1 MSKTVRNAIIVLI
14 FGNFLVCIG
23 MSLIFPVMPF
33 IKNELHLSATDMGI
47 MNSLYAIAQLVA
59 SPIVGKLSD
68 RIGRKKILVWGLVLY
83 SFSEV
88 LFAATNYLWMFD
100 ISRLIGGLSTA
111 MVVPTTN
118 ALAADITTPKQRA
131 RVIGLLSAAFSGGL
145 ILGPGIGGILAKVDY
160 KTPFWFA
167 AVLGA
172 MSMISLIAMLPNDEK
187 IKKMM
192 IEINGSTR
200 AMDNMPKLSKQ
211 AARKAT
217 WDETKQVLFGPMGLL
232 FLMILVSSFGL
243 VGFESIY
250 SLYVNEV
257 HHFTLENIALVLTL
271 NGVIS
276 LFFQVVLF
284 DRMVVWLTEK
294 RLIRY
299 CFFLSFAGTIWIIL
313 AHTKI
318 EVIVATLIVFTMYD
332 LLRPAI
338 TTLLTKASTSN
349 QGFVNGINM
358 SLTSVGNI
366 IGPIVSGALL
376 DWNYHFPYMVVT
388 VFLFASYILTYR
400 IKDNYSQ
407 MKVSSQ
413 Q

>member
-1 MSKTVRNAIIVLI
+1 MSKKVRNAIIVLI

-47 MNSLYAIAQLVA
+47 MNSLFALAQLIA
-59 SPIVGKLSD
+59 SPIVGQISD
-68 RIGRKKILVWGLVLY
+68 RMGRKKILVAGLALY
-83 SFSEV
+83 AVSEV
-88 LFAATNYLWMFD
+88 MFAATNYLWMFD
-100 ISRLIGGLSTA
+100 ISRVIGGLSAA

-145 ILGPGIGGILAKVDY
+145 ILGPGLGGILAKIDY
-160 KTPFWFA
+160 KAPFWSA
-167 AVLGA
+167 AVLGVL
-172 MSMISLIAMLPNDEK
+172 SMISFIVMLPKDED
-187 IKKMM
+187 IKVLANQTGGEVKDP
-192 IEINGSTR
+192 R
-200 AMDNMPKLSKQ
+200 AGRASWTQ
-211 AARKAT
+211 
-217 WDETKQVLFGPMGLL
+217 TKGILFGPMGLL

-271 NGVIS
+271 NGFTS

-284 DRMVVWLTEK
+284 DRMVTWLTEK

-299 CFFLSFAGTIWIIL
+299 CFFLAFAGTIWIIL
-313 AHTKI
+313 AHSKI

-338 TTLLTKASTSN
+338 TTLLTKASTTN

-376 DWNYHFPYMVVT
+376 DWNYHYPYIVVT
-388 VFLFASYILTYR
+388 AFLFASFILTYK
-400 IKDNYSQ
+400 IKDSFAHA
-407 MKVSSQ
+407 KVG
-413 Q
+413 

>member
-1 MSKTVRNAIIVLI
+1 MSKKVRNAIIALI

-47 MNSLYAIAQLVA
+47 MNSLFALAQLIA
-59 SPIVGKLSD
+59 SPIVGQISD
-68 RIGRKKILVWGLVLY
+68 RMGRKKILVAGLALY
-83 SFSEV
+83 AVSEV
-88 LFAATNYLWMFD
+88 MFAATNFLWMFD
-100 ISRLIGGLSTA
+100 ISRIIGGLSAA

-145 ILGPGIGGILAKVDY
+145 ILGPGLGGVLAKIDY
-160 KTPFWFA
+160 KTPFWCA
-167 AVLGA
+167 AALGLL
-172 MSMISLIAMLPNDEK
+172 SMLSFIFMLPNDEEIKSMATATGGK
-187 IKKMM
+187 I
-192 IEINGSTR
+192 EDPRSVTG
-200 AMDNMPKLSKQ
+200 
-211 AARKAT
+211 KAS
-217 WDETKQVLFGPMGLL
+217 WAQTKQLLFGPMGLL
-232 FLMILVSSFGL
+232 FLMILISSFGL

-284 DRMVVWLTEK
+284 NRMVTWLTEK

-299 CFFLSFAGTIWIIL
+299 CFFLAFAGTIWIIL
-313 AHTKI
+313 AHSKI
-318 EVIVATLIVFTMYD
+318 EVIIATLIVFTMYD

-338 TTLLTKASTSN
+338 TTLLTKASTTN
-349 QGFVNGINM
+349 QGFVNGVNM

-366 IGPIVSGALL
+366 IGPIVSGSLL
-376 DWNYHFPYMVVT
+376 DVNYHYPYLVVI
-388 VFLFASYILTYR
+388 VFLFASYLLTYK
-400 IKDNYSQ
+400 IKDNFTH
-407 MKVSSQ
+407 VEVN
-413 Q
+413 